1 MNETAMTDTER
12 KKNIRSTTLIL
23 VVVALAFFFGFIAM
37 GVVRA

>member
-12 KKNIRSTTLIL
+12 KKNIRRTTLIL